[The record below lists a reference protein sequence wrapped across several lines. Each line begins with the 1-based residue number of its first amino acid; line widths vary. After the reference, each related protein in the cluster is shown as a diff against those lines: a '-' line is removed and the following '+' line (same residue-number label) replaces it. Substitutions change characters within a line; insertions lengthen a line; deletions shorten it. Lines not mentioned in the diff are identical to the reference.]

1 MAYQD
6 RSDEA
11 KPLFGRIFT
20 YYVLGFGALSLLFF
34 IAARPAVMI
43 LTQEPFHEAYVA
55 VGPSATAQFLIG
67 AHSVLLAGMYFARQ
81 VKYQAVVQALAAAA
95 SLGLNVVL
103 IPVLG
108 ILGGAVALAAG
119 FLVMVVGQHVWNVR
133 RHYLA
138 VEYDWV
144 RVGRF
149 TLVFVIY
156 AAAFSWPRD
165 FSLALEIVLSG
176 VATLLLAMLLF
187 GLTAGTE
194 RALLRSSIDRFLPA
208 RLGGSR

>member
-1 MAYQD
+1 
-6 RSDEA
+6 
-11 KPLFGRIFT
+11 
-20 YYVLGFGALSLLFF
+20 
-34 IAARPAVMI
+34 
-43 LTQEPFHEAYVA
+43 
-55 VGPSATAQFLIG
+55 
-67 AHSVLLAGMYFARQ
+67 
-81 VKYQAVVQALAAAA
+81 
-95 SLGLNVVL
+95 
-103 IPVLG
+103 
-108 ILGGAVALAAG
+108 
-119 FLVMVVGQHVWNVR
+119 
-133 RHYLA
+133 

-187 GLTAGTE
+187 GLTAATE